1 MTRRAT
7 FYTLPTD
14 FLEFRYF
21 STGVILH
28 RPKYISTKVFFSAT
42 ICGVVLC
49 ALCSCRPFSGSLETD
64 ASLLNNG
71 LLQTAQRTK
80 DSIVVDCFKIRVGYE
95 QRELLQALWL
105 DGSTSEQV
113 IPVDLRRRLANEGFR
128 IGVQGRS
135 LSPTIARLLEI
146 DKIRI
151 EESVGNFLD
160 RTAERPSDQT
170 EGTQMTQISINEMLM
185 DKQVF
190 HSVYTFQPGKRGEFK
205 IYDEPLP
212 EAHVFENVNGHL
224 CGMTYPRA
232 EGMIEISA
240 IPYPDGSGV
249 RFDVLPLFYYG
260 DFKQTLKI
268 SKNYTMPETYR
279 DKLVRNE
286 LKTSLKLLPGQ
297 WLIIGSTGESP
308 PGLAKYFFTRDKG
321 QTEQTVMI
329 LRLSAGSSNETF
341 NAADL
346 TMIQEKE

>member
-1 MTRRAT
+1 MNKIGEYKKLLFTAT
-7 FYTLPTD
+7 AW
-14 FLEFRYF
+14 
-21 STGVILH
+21 GV
-28 RPKYISTKVFFSAT
+28 
-42 ICGVVLC
+42 CGAMLC
-49 ALCSCRPFSGSLETD
+49 AVCSCRPFAKTTGTD
-64 ASLLNNG
+64 VSITNQG
-71 LLQTAQRTK
+71 FLQAPQRTK
-80 DSIVVDCFKIRVGYE
+80 DAIVVDYFKIRVRYE
-95 QRELLQALWL
+95 HRELLQALWL

-135 LSPTIARLLEI
+135 LSPTLARLLEI

-160 RTAERPSDQT
+160 RTAEQPPEHA
-170 EGTQMTQISINEMLM
+170 EGAQMTQVSINEMLM

-190 HSVYTFQPGKRGEFK
+190 HSTYTFQPGKRGEFK

-212 EAHVFENVNGHL
+212 EAHVFENINGYL
-224 CGMTYPRA
+224 CGTTYPKA
-232 EGMIEISA
+232 EGMIEVSA

-249 RFDVLPLFYYG
+249 RFDILPLFYYG

-268 SKNYTMPETYR
+268 SRNFTMPETYR
-279 DKLVRNE
+279 DKLLRNE

-308 PGLAKYFFTRDKG
+308 PGLGKYFFTRDKG

-341 NAADL
+341 STNDL
-346 TMIQEKE
+346 SMMQDSP